1 MDFHCSIELNAFE
14 RLIMINVK
22 SIQSLTDFKRNT
34 NQYLKELRKS
44 RRPLVLTVNG
54 KAELV
59 VFDADSFENLMN
71 KIEYADAVRDIRE
84 GIESFEKGEGK
95 PANEALAELAKKY
108 DIPD

>member
-1 MDFHCSIELNAFE
+1 
-14 RLIMINVK
+14 MINIK

-34 NQYLKELRKS
+34 NEYLKELRKS

-59 VFDADSFENLMN
+59 VLDAESFQDFLD
-71 KIEYADAVRDIRE
+71 KIEYAEAVRDIKE
-84 GIESFEKGEGK
+84 GIESFEKGEGRR
-95 PANEALAELAKKY
+95 ADEAFAELAKKY